1 MVFFPH
7 CVRRQH
13 FLRSQSGRL
22 QHPATTAQP
31 YLVATGQT
39 DAVNRDAIHA
49 GFKGF
54 IKLSEHQFTVG
65 LQTDFRVLRCDVF
78 VFDAQVTSRC
88 AANNSPWSQS
98 K

>member
-1 MVFFPH
+1 MMFFPH
-7 CVRRQH
+7 CLRRQH
-13 FLRSQSGRL
+13 FLRSESGRL

-31 YLVATGQT
+31 YLVATGET
-39 DAVNRDAIHA
+39 DAVNRDAIDA

-54 IKLSEHQFTVG
+54 IELSEHQFTVR
-65 LQTDFRVLRCDVF
+65 LQTDFRVPGGDVF
-78 VFDAQVTSRC
+78 LFDAQVASRC